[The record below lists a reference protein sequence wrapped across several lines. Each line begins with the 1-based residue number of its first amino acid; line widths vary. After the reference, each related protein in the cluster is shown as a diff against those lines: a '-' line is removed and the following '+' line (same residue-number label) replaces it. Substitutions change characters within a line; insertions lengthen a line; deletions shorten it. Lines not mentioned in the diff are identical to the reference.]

1 MRYVLAFLTATFLAA
16 ASAQEYAEED
26 LRQMEV
32 TDVLLDTETGSTSLV
47 LKEVDGERFIV
58 MGIGPAEATSIAAAL
73 EDFAF
78 DRPQTHDLLVRV
90 ILTLGADLERVVI
103 TQLLE
108 GAYYARLELVKDG
121 EVLAVDCR
129 PSDATA
135 TALRF
140 AAPIYATELV
150 LKQAWESY
158 EVENPEGIEGI

>member
-1 MRYVLAFLTATFLAA
+1 MRFTLALVMATVVMPALA
-16 ASAQEYAEED
+16 QDYAEED
-26 LRQMEV
+26 LREMEV
-32 TDVLLDTETGSTSLV
+32 TDVLLDTATGSTSLV

-58 MGIGPAEATSIAAAL
+58 MGVGPAEATAIAAAL
-73 EDFAF
+73 EDFSF

-108 GAYYARLELVKDG
+108 GAYYARLELERDG
-121 EVLAVDCR
+121 EMLAVDCR
-129 PSDATA
+129 PSDAAA

-150 LKQAWESY
+150 IKQAWESY

>member
-1 MRYVLAFLTATFLAA
+1 MRVILALFAVLPLLPAA
-16 ASAQEYAEED
+16 AQEYTEGE
-26 LRQMEV
+26 LREMEV
-32 TDVLLDTETGSTSLV
+32 TDVLLDTETGATSLV
-47 LKEVDGERFIV
+47 LQEIGGERFIV

-73 EDFAF
+73 EDFDF

-90 ILTLGADLERVVI
+90 ILTLGAELDRVII

-108 GAYYARLELVKDG
+108 GAYYARLELVQGDD
-121 EVLAVDCR
+121 VLAIDCR

-140 AAPIYATELV
+140 GAPIYATELV

-158 EVENPEGIEGI
+158 EVGDPGAVEDI

>member
-1 MRYVLAFLTATFLAA
+1 MRLTFAIALATLALPA
-16 ASAQEYAEED
+16 LAQDYAEED
-26 LRQMEV
+26 LREMEV
-32 TDVLLDTETGSTSLV
+32 TDVLLDTATGSTSLV

-58 MGIGPAEATSIAAAL
+58 MGIGPAEATAIAAAL

-90 ILTLGADLERVVI
+90 ILTLGADLKRVVI

-108 GAYYARLELVKDG
+108 GAYYARLELERDG

-129 PSDATA
+129 PSDAAA

-158 EVENPEGIEGI
+158 TVENPEGIEGI

>member
-1 MRYVLAFLTATFLAA
+1 MRYIFALLATTCFLPAA
-16 ASAQEYAEED
+16 AQEYAEED
-26 LRQMEV
+26 LREMEV

-58 MGIGPAEATSIAAAL
+58 MGIGPAEATAIAAAL

-108 GAYYARLELVKDG
+108 GAYYARLEMVRDG

-129 PSDATA
+129 PSDGAA

-140 AAPIYATELV
+140 KAPIYATELV

-158 EVENPEGIEGI
+158 TVENPEGIEGI